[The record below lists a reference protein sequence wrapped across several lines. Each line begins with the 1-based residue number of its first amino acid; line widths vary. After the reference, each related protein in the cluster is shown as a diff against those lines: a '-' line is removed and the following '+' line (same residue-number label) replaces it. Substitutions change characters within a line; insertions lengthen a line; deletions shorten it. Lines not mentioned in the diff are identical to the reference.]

1 MRTGLKIKSGIDL
14 APMVDIVFLLVAYF
28 LISFTIDDT
37 NPINIDL
44 PRSDRPNASQPKLN
58 VVSID
63 KNDVIRLN
71 KKIVDLKKLPEE
83 LAQLIKDK
91 KKDRVIIRGD
101 KNITL
106 QQFITVIDYV
116 NQSGVSKLNIDTVQK
131 Q

>member
-63 KNDVIRLN
+63 KNNVIRLN

-83 LAQLIKDK
+83 LARVIKDK

>member
-44 PRSDRPNASQPKLN
+44 PRSDRPNVSQPKLN

-63 KNDVIRLN
+63 KSNVIRLN

>member
-63 KNDVIRLN
+63 KNNVIRLN
-71 KKIVDLKKLPEE
+71 KKVVDLKKLPEE
-83 LAQLIKDK
+83 LARVIKDK

>member
-1 MRTGLKIKSGIDL
+1 MRTKLKIKSGIDL

-44 PRSDRPNASQPKLN
+44 PRSDRPNSSQPKLN

-63 KNDVIRLN
+63 KSNVIRLN

-83 LAQLIKDK
+83 LARVIKDK

>member
-63 KNDVIRLN
+63 KGNVIRLN

-83 LAQLIKDK
+83 LARVIKDK

>member
-1 MRTGLKIKSGIDL
+1 MRTKLKIKSGIEL

-37 NPINIDL
+37 NSINIDL
-44 PRSDRPNASQPKLN
+44 PSSDRPSASQPKLN

-63 KNDVIRLN
+63 KTSVIRLN
-71 KKIVDLKKLPEE
+71 EKIVDLKKLPEE
-83 LAQLIKDK
+83 LAAVIKDK

-106 QQFITVIDYV
+106 QKFITVIDYV

>member
-63 KNDVIRLN
+63 KSNVIRLN

-83 LAQLIKDK
+83 LARVIKDK

>member
-44 PRSDRPNASQPKLN
+44 PRSDRPSASQPKLN

-63 KNDVIRLN
+63 KGNVIRLN
-71 KKIVDLKKLPEE
+71 EKIVDLKKLPEE
-83 LAQLIKDK
+83 LARVIKDK